1 MAAFAAS
8 LGERL
13 GAESTANERLERY
26 LAGLPA
32 GLESFPEC
40 VAKGSVLRS
49 TLVQQPVAEIAA
61 RLPPSLRSLVTDPPV
76 DSEWMSE
83 VRFAAIYH
91 AVADVRGYG
100 DADVRSWARDRN
112 RALFRNPAYRILMA
126 VSSPATLL
134 RGATMRWSNW
144 HRGSTLEI
152 EGITD
157 VGVRALLRFPPGL
170 FDELMLEVFGEAFSA
185 GLELARAPSPAASVE
200 LIEPGV
206 ARYVVSWG
214 G

>member
-1 MAAFAAS
+1 MKS
-8 LGERL
+8 
-13 GAESTANERLERY
+13 ESAGLARMERY

-32 GLESFPEC
+32 GLDAFPEC

-61 RLPPSLRSLVTDPPV
+61 RLPAALRALVVDPPV

-83 VRFAAIYH
+83 VRFVAIYLG
-91 AVADVRGYG
+91 VADVRGL
-100 DADVRSWARDRN
+100 ADDEVLAWSRDRN

-157 VGVRALLRFPPGL
+157 AGVRALLRFPPGL
-170 FDELMLEVFGEAFSA
+170 FDGLMLKVFGEAFSA
-185 GLELARAPSPAASVE
+185 ALELARAPSPRSAVE
-200 LIEPGV
+200 LVEPGV
-206 ARYVVSWG
+206 ARYLVTWG
-214 G
+214 A

>member
-1 MAAFAAS
+1 MD
-8 LGERL
+8 
-13 GAESTANERLERY
+13 RY

-32 GLESFPEC
+32 GLDSFPEC

-61 RLPPSLRSLVTDPPV
+61 RLPAPLRQLVTDPPV

-83 VRFAAIYH
+83 VRLVAIYLG
-91 AVADVRGYG
+91 VTDVRGYG
-100 DADVRSWARDRN
+100 DADVLAWARDRN

-152 EGITD
+152 EGIAD
-157 VGVRALLRFPPGL
+157 AGVRALLRFPPGL
-170 FDELMLEVFGEAFSA
+170 FDDLMLKVFGEAFSA
-185 GLELARAPSPAASVE
+185 GLELARAPTPAASVE
-200 LIEPGV
+200 LVAPGV
-206 ARYVVSWG
+206 ARYLVTWG

>member
-1 MAAFAAS
+1 M
-8 LGERL
+8 
-13 GAESTANERLERY
+13 ERY

-32 GLESFPEC
+32 GLDSFPEC

-61 RLPPSLRSLVTDPPV
+61 RLPAPLRAIVTDPPI

-83 VRFAAIYH
+83 VRLV
-91 AVADVRGYG
+91 AVYLAVTDVRGYG
-100 DADVRSWARDRN
+100 DAEALAWARDRN

-134 RGATMRWSNW
+134 RGAAMRWSNW

-152 EGITD
+152 DGILD
-157 VGVRALLRFPPGL
+157 EGVRALLRFPPGL
-170 FDELMLEVFGEAFSA
+170 FDELMLKVFGEAFSA
-185 GLELARAPSPAASVE
+185 GLELAHARTPASTVE
-200 LIEPGV
+200 LVEAGV
-206 ARYVVSWG
+206 ARYTVRWEG
-214 G
+214 

>member
-1 MAAFAAS
+1 VGPEGTGF
-8 LGERL
+8 ERM
-13 GAESTANERLERY
+13 ERY

-32 GLESFPEC
+32 GLDSFPEC
-40 VAKGSVLRS
+40 MAKGSVLRS
-49 TLVQQPVAEIAA
+49 TLIQQPVSELAA
-61 RLPPSLRSLVTDPPV
+61 RLPAPLRALVTDPPV
-76 DSEWMSE
+76 DSEWLSE
-83 VRFAAIYH
+83 ARFVAIYL
-91 AVADVRGYG
+91 AVADVRGLSEG
-100 DADVRSWARDRN
+100 EVLAWARDRN

-144 HRGSTLEI
+144 HRGSTLEV

-170 FDELMLEVFGEAFSA
+170 FDDLMLKVFGEAYSA
-185 GLELARAPSPAASVE
+185 GLELARAKSPASSVE
-200 LIEPGV
+200 LLEPGV
-206 ARYVVSWG
+206 ARYLVSWG

>member
-1 MAAFAAS
+1 MD
-8 LGERL
+8 
-13 GAESTANERLERY
+13 RY

-32 GLESFPEC
+32 GLDSFPEC

-61 RLPPSLRSLVTDPPV
+61 RLPAALRSLVTDPPV

-83 VRFAAIYH
+83 VRFVAIYH
-91 AVADVRGYG
+91 AVADVRGLS
-100 DADVRSWARDRN
+100 DADVMAWARDRN

-157 VGVRALLRFPPGL
+157 VGVRALLRFPPAL
-170 FDELMLEVFGEAFSA
+170 FDDLLLRVFGEAFVA
-185 GLELARAPSPAASVE
+185 ALELARAKAPAAAVE
-200 LIEPGV
+200 RVEPGL
-206 ARYVVSWG
+206 ARY
-214 G
+214 

>member
-1 MAAFAAS
+1 MD
-8 LGERL
+8 
-13 GAESTANERLERY
+13 RY

-32 GLESFPEC
+32 GLDSFPEC

-61 RLPPSLRSLVTDPPV
+61 RLPAPLRALVVDPPV

-83 VRFAAIYH
+83 VRLVAIYLG
-91 AVADVRGYG
+91 VTDVRGYG
-100 DADVRSWARDRN
+100 DADVLAWARDRN

-157 VGVRALLRFPPGL
+157 AGVRALLRFPPGL
-170 FDELMLEVFGEAFSA
+170 FGDLMLKVFGEAFSA
-185 GLELARAPSPAASVE
+185 GLELARAPAPAASVE
-200 LIEPGV
+200 LVAPGV
-206 ARYVVSWG
+206 ARYLVTWG